1 MSRNYSEEHKNSD
14 QAQLNAGARRTYASN
29 SEYGDAGD
37 PHKERTVASDGGI
50 SRSMSP
56 EGQSES
62 NRVTSRPSTRSSER
76 SHHPGE
82 EINDLDYKDGM
93 DGDSVTSD
101 DGSSGHSDDG
111 AIELLRTAHHV
122 DGKYLAIKVF
132 EDENED
138 GGVLIAFEIVF
149 PLKSRN
155 WTIFAD
161 PLKVGLTPGAWEAMP
176 TDEKR
181 SLVTLMLDELEWY
194 VMLTSANYT
203 ALFSFSMHVN

>member
-1 MSRNYSEEHKNSD
+1 M
-14 QAQLNAGARRTYASN
+14 L
-29 SEYGDAGD
+29 
-37 PHKERTVASDGGI
+37 
-50 SRSMSP
+50 
-56 EGQSES
+56 
-62 NRVTSRPSTRSSER
+62 
-76 SHHPGE
+76 
-82 EINDLDYKDGM
+82 M
-93 DGDSVTSD
+93 D
-101 DGSSGHSDDG
+101 
-111 AIELLRTAHHV
+111 
-122 DGKYLAIKVF
+122 LAIKVF